1 MTTSIRWVRTP
12 LARTGKDAAQ
22 PVAGF
27 VHRGAGFVDDADPE
41 HEAVIDAVIASKSRG
56 DPICAQLLGV
66 EFAVIAQRVVFG
78 TTRRAGGKPANV
90 SVARRRR

>member
-1 MTTSIRWVRTP
+1 MSETPNARCRRLDISANVPGERRVREGSGLTTSVRWVRTP

-41 HEAVIDAVIASKSRG
+41 DEAVIDAVI
-56 DPICAQLLGV
+56 
-66 EFAVIAQRVVFG
+66 
-78 TTRRAGGKPANV
+78 TR
-90 SVARRRR
+90 

>member
-1 MTTSIRWVRTP
+1 MCPESGACVRVPGDNVGPVRTP

-41 HEAVIDAVIASKSRG
+41 HEAVIDAVIASKDRG
-56 DPICAQLLGV
+56 DPVRPQLLSV
-66 EFAVIAQRVVFG
+66 EFALIAQRIVFG
-78 TTRRAGGKPANV
+78 SDEESGW
-90 SVARRRR
+90 